1 MTVIE
6 GNAPRGLW
14 LTVPKLPPLVWCAGI
29 FACALLWQYFLFG
42 VNTDT
47 SWIITVCERMLTG
60 DRLYVDILEVN
71 PPMTMWMYMPAVVFA
86 RAVGIAP
93 EVAVHGYTY
102 LACFGGLGL
111 AAYIARAAEF
121 EDNPRLYA
129 MLPAFLALL
138 IVLPAYTFS
147 QREHF
152 GVALL
157 LPLLTLMAWRVKADS
172 HGQPGFWLAVA
183 AGLCGSVLV
192 LVKPYYAVMIVVP
205 AIYVAWK
212 KRSVFSLFTVEY
224 WVIAFVCGGYLA
236 AVLVIYPEYLQDIV
250 PVVVDT
256 YMRGRFVSWTMM
268 FYGALYAPT
277 LYFFLCFRPGSEV
290 SPLVAVMVLSSIA
303 GLGPLIYQGKGFP
316 YHALPAFLLG
326 LGALACKLSQ
336 LGNGPGR
343 SDHISRYIIFV
354 LCAFSAGFPFV
365 MSDKTDAAMV
375 KTVHDRISRP
385 TVSMIGTSIEIGHP
399 FTRMVDGVWTGQ
411 HCSDWLG
418 GISLRLAGLAKLA
431 GDHAGERHYDD
442 IARNYI
448 AERARILKS
457 EPPEILLIE
466 KDGFWADRFVGEPAM
481 VGFMDDYRLISE
493 DARRRVFLHAAK

>member
-224 WVIAFVCGGYLA
+224 WVIACVCGGYLA
-236 AVLVIYPEYLQDIV
+236 AVLMIYPEYVRYIV
-250 PVVVDT
+250 PLVIVV
-256 YMRGRFVSWTMM
+256 MIS
-268 FYGALYAPT
+268 AA
-277 LYFFLCFRPGSEV
+277 
-290 SPLVAVMVLSSIA
+290 A
-303 GLGPLIYQGKGFP
+303 GLAPLTYQGKGFP
-316 YHALPAFLLG
+316 YHALPALMLG
-326 LGALACKLSQ
+326 LGALACKLYPP
-336 LGNGPGR
+336 GNSFGR
-343 SDHISRYIIFV
+343 SDISGKLIV
-354 LCAFSAGFPFV
+354 LTFLLGAYPFFLTAR
-365 MSDKTDAAMV
+365 TDAAMV
-375 KTVHDRISRP
+375 ETVRDRVTRP
-385 TVSMIGTSIEIGHP
+385 TVGMIGTSIEIGHP

-411 HCSDWLG
+411 HCND
-418 GISLRLAGLAKLA
+418 
-431 GDHAGERHYDD
+431 
-442 IARNYI
+442 
-448 AERARILKS
+448 
-457 EPPEILLIE
+457 
-466 KDGFWADRFVGEPAM
+466 
-481 VGFMDDYRLISE
+481 
-493 DARRRVFLHAAK
+493 